1 MDGEADAADDEAE
14 HGRGKR
20 YHEVHGKRPEIP
32 GRKRRQRRPERD
44 QRSGEAE
51 HRSQPDTEVETGQE
65 TLRFKLKVIQDLF
78 SAGGRGSVR
87 RRMDWRTQAREGGRC
102 GRNRS
107 HGDRAVERADAV
119 AGRGKAAVYPGCIPR
134 RDEKE
139 KPASSEWLRE
149 VKSVYGF

>member
-20 YHEVHGKRPEIP
+20 HHEVHGKRPEIP

-78 SAGGRGSVR
+78 RAGGRGPEVPEGTGWEPEVR
-87 RRMDWRTQAREGGRC
+87 RHVA
-102 GRNRS
+102 NP
-107 HGDRAVERADAV
+107 HGSLPVGLQLV
-119 AGRGKAAVYPGCIPR
+119 HQHS
-134 RDEKE
+134 
-139 KPASSEWLRE
+139 KPATPSPPHECLGRE
-149 VKSVYGF
+149 ASV